1 MKKPDAS
8 SCRNS
13 VAELENRSPMN
24 QLEWSLE
31 DEDRLRLKLDF
42 RILPVVFILFMLCF
56 IDRNARI
63 EGMGSDLNLYG
74 YRFNIALT
82 IFYIPY
88 ILVEIPS
95 NVLLKRIGGRFY
107 IPTLVFLFGLV
118 SMCTAFV
125 KGYRGLL
132 ACRFL
137 LGLAEG
143 GVLPG
148 IAYYLSTFYRRKEL
162 MFRISLF
169 IMGASM
175 AGAFGG
181 LLAAALSKIPHW
193 GTASAPIETWRNIF
207 FLEGLL
213 SMLTECVPSELS
225 G

>member
-63 EGMGSDLNLYG
+63 EGMD
-74 YRFNIALT
+74 
-82 IFYIPY
+82 